1 MPFFSRESN
10 STITNACPSVRPSP
24 KPLNSLKWSSFI
36 IHPSSFFIHP
46 SSFIILHFATFKLFS
61 LFNRCFTYFSLY
73 WQYSDK
79 SWHYVKD
86 TPRMGVYFCKIIWQ
100 VAGAAS
106 VSVGDNLVVDNLVDC
121 WFLPNFH
128 CLQSPNIHWLQ
139 SPSVSLFKR
148 WLKNALLGQIDM
160 QQECKRML
168 GSTGCPKKNW
178 LQDIWKFLLPLKN
191 ISEVK
196 NRISTDRVHF
206 GVT

>member
-1 MPFFSRESN
+1 ML
-10 STITNACPSVRPSP
+10 SVRPSVCSSA
-24 KPLNSLKWSSFI
+24 KPLNSLKSSSFI
-36 IHPSSFFIHP
+36 IHP

-168 GSTGCPKKNW
+168 GSTGCPKKIGFKIFENFSC
-178 LQDIWKFLLPLKN
+178 LSKTFQRLK
-191 ISEVK
+191 IGSQLIEYILGWPSKGSE
-196 NRISTDRVHF
+196 
-206 GVT
+206 G